1 MPSVLPGEEGPPSTS
16 VPVPDC
22 DACPPPSTT
31 CCQDQI
37 QKESAAV
44 DPIIPATSTIIL
56 QASPDLSLRCKY
68 ECNEKANLTDEGKQ
82 LHNDGC
88 ASSTR
93 TVSEETLPEF
103 QSSSLPPGCT
113 WGPKLTPD
121 LLNALKLDPSHYPST
136 TSSVGTSVGS
146 SETVPRII
154 WVSFLPNSPHNPFFF
169 SRTRKLG
176 ITAVATC
183 FTLLTSVNV
192 SAYSIGETSMCRDLG
207 ISAETAAVG
216 LGIYCF
222 GFAITPMILAP
233 LSEEFGR
240 RWTYVA
246 AVFIFFV
253 FHIMMAAAKNLA
265 TMLIARIIQGCA
277 GSVGSTLVGGTI
289 ADIYIPVQRGL
300 PSAVFAFAAIAGSG
314 MGPVIFA
321 WVESTTRLEW
331 RWIWWIQ
338 SMTIGALFPFIL
350 LIMRETRES
359 VILRRRAAKL
369 RKEHQPGEKNEKA
382 DQNLFQA
389 PDGVVGRFTAWS
401 EMNRI
406 GLWEAMRT
414 SALRPFT
421 FLVVEPVVAFFA
433 LWMSIAWGV
442 LYIQIGGLPYVFR
455 NIYAFSTNQ
464 VGLIYLSLV
473 IGALIGFFANF
484 VQDAIYRRRVHLDGV
499 EARLYAPMVAGI
511 TFALGCFLFGFTSL
525 QSIYWLVPCIGIVI
539 IIASCLTI
547 YISAF
552 VYLSECYGSYAS
564 SAIAGQSFLR
574 NAFGGAFSM
583 FTVKMYTA
591 ITPRWTIFTWGVVAL
606 ILAMVPFIAFYKG
619 TVIRAHSKYS
629 KILMREERER
639 IEREKEKIEDR
650 EGERSI

>member
-1 MPSVLPGEEGPPSTS
+1 MPSALHAEKRPPSTS
-16 VPVPDC
+16 APVPDLT
-22 DACPPPSTT
+22 ACPPLSTI
-31 CCQDQI
+31 CQDQI
-37 QKESAAV
+37 QKQSAAP
-44 DPIIPATSTIIL
+44 DPIIPATSSAIPQTSSDFVL
-56 QASPDLSLRCKY
+56 QWQY
-68 ECNEKANLTDEGKQ
+68 ECNEKVDLTDEGKN
-82 LHNDGC
+82 NDHY
-88 ASSTR
+88 ASSTK
-93 TVSEETLPEF
+93 TIDEKKPPEL
-103 QSSSLPPGCT
+103 QNSSLPPGCT
-113 WGPKLTPD
+113 WGPELTPE
-121 LLNALKLDPSHYPST
+121 LLSALKLNPSYYSPT
-136 TSSVGTSVGS
+136 TSSVEA

-154 WVSFLPNSPHNPFFF
+154 WVSFPPNSPHNPFFF
-169 SRTRKLG
+169 SRGRKLG

-192 SAYSIGETSMCRDLG
+192 SAYSIGEISMCRDLG
-207 ISAETAAVG
+207 ISTETAAVG

-240 RWTYVA
+240 RWT
-246 AVFIFFV
+246 
-253 FHIMMAAAKNLA
+253 
-265 TMLIARIIQGCA
+265 
-277 GSVGSTLVGGTI
+277 VGSTLVGGTI

-300 PSAVFAFAAIAGSG
+300 PSAVFALAGISGSG
-314 MGPVIFA
+314 IGPVIYA
-321 WVESTTRLEW
+321 WVESTPRLEW

-338 SMTIGALFPFIL
+338 SITIGALFPFIL
-350 LIMRETRES
+350 LIMCETRES

-369 RKEHQPGEKNEKA
+369 RKEHQSGGTNGKG
-382 DQNLFQA
+382 DRDLFQA
-389 PDGVVGRFTAWS
+389 PNEIRGRFTAWS

-406 GLWEAMRT
+406 GFWEAMRT

-421 FLVVEPVVAFFA
+421 FLVVEPVVAFIA
-433 LWMSIAWGV
+433 LWVSIAWGV

-464 VGLIYLSLV
+464 VGLVYLSLV
-473 IGALIGFFANF
+473 IGALIGFLANF
-484 VQDAIYRRRVHLDGV
+484 AQDAIYRRRVHLDGV

-511 TFALGCFLFGFTSL
+511 TFAAGCFLFGFTSL
-525 QSIYWLVPCIGIVI
+525 PSIYWLVPCIGIVI
-539 IIASCLTI
+539 AIASCLTI

-564 SAIAGQSFLR
+564 SAVAAQSFLR

-606 ILAMVPFIAFYKG
+606 ILAWVPFIAFYKG
-619 TVIRAHSKYS
+619 TIIRAHSKYS

-639 IEREKEKIEDR
+639 IEREKEILD
-650 EGERSI
+650 GMG